1 MKNEK
6 KKNAEPEMGY
16 CPFEHKAGRR
26 RAGGALGAGV
36 LGCWARGMAQARVG
50 GAGRAELAGHGAV
63 TRPAGRLRSG
73 LCMLAGPNCGTV
85 HLTQF

>member
-1 MKNEK
+1 MRTESFEEILTKWSRVSEKRK
-6 KKNAEPEMGY
+6 KKKKDAEPEMGY

-36 LGCWARGMAQARVG
+36 LGCWASGMARAPVG

-63 TRPAGRLRSG
+63 T
-73 LCMLAGPNCGTV
+73 
-85 HLTQF
+85 